1 MMGNINIISRYFSII
16 TLNNWP
22 FPTTPEEEGGSR
34 YRYTNIFFSFIRYL
48 YDLLT
53 KGSVVRKKI
62 PMLILCNK
70 TDKVTAH
77 TKEFIRKQMEKE
89 MYVFKSQIFYLYSL
103 YQSATVLWFHFIVLL
118 IIDNSCALSV
128 MDGTCAHSCVNA
140 VIVDW
145 FILKEVS
152 FYFLLNTVIFFSF
165 IHLVTCL
172 YALNQLIGLFW
183 SWKCA

>member
-1 MMGNINIISRYFSII
+1 MMGNISVISRYFSII
-16 TLNNWP
+16 TLHNWP

-62 PMLILCNK
+62 PVLILCNK

-89 MYVFKSQIFYLYSL
+89 MYAFKSQIFYLYSL
-103 YQSATVLWFHFIVLL
+103 YPSATALWFHFIVQL
-118 IIDNSCALSV
+118 
-128 MDGTCAHSCVNA
+128 DGTYAHAYANA

-145 FILKEVS
+145 FILKK
-152 FYFLLNTVIFFSF
+152 YILILNTVIFF
-165 IHLVTCL
+165 
-172 YALNQLIGLFW
+172 
-183 SWKCA
+183 